1 MRTLNKV
8 LDTLANIVVFSFAA
22 IPIAGVLTAF
32 YTGNPYW
39 CLTLL
44 FLVFFI

>member
-8 LDTLANIVVFSFAA
+8 LDTLANFVAFSFAI
-22 IPIAGVLTAF
+22 IPIAGVIVACV
-32 YTGNPYW
+32 TGNPYW

>member
-1 MRTLNKV
+1 MSTLNKI
-8 LDTLANIVVFSFAA
+8 LDALANIVAFSFAV
-22 IPIAGVLTAF
+22 IPIAGVIVAGV
-32 YTGNPYW
+32 TGNPYW